1 MMLPWIAASAAAG
14 LTAGPRLRGSIFFRS
29 VAPGEPP
36 GRACPA
42 GACDIGAAGHRWRA
56 LLPATGRCPAC
67 RARIGPAALSVELT
81 AGLALAAVAARA
93 SSPWELAGLAWLV
106 LLAVPLAFIDIAVR
120 RLPDALTGA
129 AFAGTAGFLAVAALT
144 GGHPGQLG
152 RPVLARVV
160 LAAVALCGFYLL
172 LFLIRPS
179 GMGLGDVKLAASVGA
194 ALGWQGWGQVV
205 AATFLAFTAAA
216 LYALG
221 LVLFRRATRATQFP
235 LGPFMV
241 LSALAVILA

>member
-1 MMLPWIAASAAAG
+1 MTWPWIVASAAAG
-14 LTAGPRLRGSIFFRS
+14 LIAGPRVRGTIFSRS
-29 VAPGEPP
+29 VEPGEPP
-36 GRACPA
+36 RHACPA
-42 GACDIGAAGHRWRA
+42 CDREIGPAGHRWGA
-56 LLPATGRCPAC
+56 LRPAGGRCPAC
-67 RARIGPAALSVELT
+67 RARIGPAALSVEL
-81 AGLALAAVAARA
+81 ALGLALAAVAARA

-106 LLAVPLAFIDIAVR
+106 LFAVPLLCIDVAVR
-120 RLPDALTGA
+120 RLPDALTGS
-129 AFAGTAGFLAVAALT
+129 AFAGTMAFLAVAALT

-152 RPVLARVV
+152 RAG

-172 LFLIRPS
+172 LFLIKPS

-216 LYALG
+216 LYAAG
-221 LVLFRRATRATQFP
+221 LLLFRRATRTTQFP
-235 LGPFMV
+235 LGPFIL

>member
-1 MMLPWIAASAAAG
+1 MTWPWIVAAATAG
-14 LTAGPRLRGSIFFRS
+14 LVAGPRLRGSIFSRS
-29 VAPGEPP
+29 VEPGEPP
-36 GRACPA
+36 RRACPA
-42 GACDIGAAGHRWRA
+42 CARDIGPAGHRWRA
-56 LLPATGRCPAC
+56 LLPPGGRCPAC
-67 RARIGPAALSVELT
+67 RARIGPAALSVELA

-106 LLAVPLAFIDIAVR
+106 LFTVPLAFIDIAVR

-129 AFAGTAGFLAVAALT
+129 AFAGTGGFLAVAALT
-144 GGHPGQLG
+144 GAHPGQLG
-152 RPVLARVV
+152 RAA

-194 ALGWQGWGQVV
+194 ALGWQGWQQVV

-216 LYALG
+216 LYAVG
-221 LVLFRRATRATQFP
+221 LLLFRRATRTTQFP
-235 LGPFMV
+235 LGPFM
-241 LSALAVILA
+241 LLGALAVILA